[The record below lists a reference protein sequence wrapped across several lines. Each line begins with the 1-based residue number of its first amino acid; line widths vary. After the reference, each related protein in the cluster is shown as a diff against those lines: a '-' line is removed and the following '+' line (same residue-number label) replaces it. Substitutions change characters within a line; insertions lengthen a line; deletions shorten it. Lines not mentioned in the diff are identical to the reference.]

1 MGIPQRQSPCIDR
14 WNSCI
19 VWLDKIAVLFED
31 QALLS
36 VLFLYLLLALA
47 INLRH
52 EEWITFIFKVNRL
65 LLEEARRPLA
75 IFGDPVRASLAVG
88 LLPSDD
94 MMQVLLSI

>member
-1 MGIPQRQSPCIDR
+1 MRVPKRQSPCINR

-31 QALLS
+31 QALG